1 LNFQID
7 FEYGKY
13 TDGRPSDWARFSHS
27 SAWTDILVGMKGV
40 HHKFLLINLV
50 RVLSKKNDIL
60 IATPSSTPL
69 SLRLVSGKR
78 ASQTPRLLAF
88 SVDKGLR
95 VKYKQMRFGSVPVY
109 LQGKTVYQEVTSKDS
124 EYTRDIPEIYTLI
137 FGKAPTP
144 KEIELFGS
152 YTGLSKLIAKKLSTE
167 LISELF
173 DFVLTENLFGKHAQ
187 VIEKD
192 NPTEDRR
199 VKLSMVEKMFE
210 DFPHLKTERFR
221 VKEMIKE
228 YYKQKKCLTSQ

>member
-1 LNFQID
+1 
-7 FEYGKY
+7 
-13 TDGRPSDWARFSHS
+13 
-27 SAWTDILVGMKGV
+27 
-40 HHKFLLINLV
+40 
-50 RVLSKKNDIL
+50 
-60 IATPSSTPL
+60 
-69 SLRLVSGKR
+69 
-78 ASQTPRLLAF
+78 
-88 SVDKGLR
+88 
-95 VKYKQMRFGSVPVY
+95 MRFGSVPVY